1 MNPKDTFDLIREQEK
16 LGNVVFATI
25 EGLQGMKL
33 DDMISQPTEGLLYDL
48 NRDKATCATWIGQEV
63 EGWIN
68 NYAVALVI
76 TRLKEK
82 LEAYEK
88 GLYTCP
94 DCGYNVS
101 GEEFLTGG
109 DTSADEEANEL
120 MGE

>member
-1 MNPKDTFDLIREQEK
+1 MNSKDTFDLIREQEK

-33 DDMISQPTEGLLYDL
+33 EDMISQPTEGLLYDL
-48 NRDKATCATWIGQEV
+48 NRDKATCATWIEQEV

-88 GLYTCP
+88 GLFICP
-94 DCGYNVS
+94 DCGYKVS
-101 GEEFLTGG
+101 GKEFLTGG
-109 DTSADEEANEL
+109 DTSADEEDE
-120 MGE
+120 EPIE